1 MKNLRK
7 RIRDGS
13 RSTMKSL
20 LAGALVMLAVCLS
33 APFALALGT
42 SAGTPIT
49 NQATANYTVG
59 ATSFTETSLPVIT
72 TVAEILDVAV
82 TWQDAA
88 NITVQPGDTN
98 QVLTFRITNN
108 GNGNDAYTLAALST
122 PLLGDNFDP
131 TLVDI
136 YFDTNSSNSYDA
148 GDIQY
153 VQGVNDPTLAE
164 NASITVFLLND
175 ILAAGL
181 SDGDLGDSQLTATSN
196 TPPAPG
202 PWAAGTVVAGAGEVP
217 GTDAVV
223 GTSTGSANER
233 GTYVVSSVVVSLV
246 KSATIV
252 DQFGGTEPVPGATI
266 TYAIVVSVT
275 GSGTAQGVIITD
287 PVPGNTTYT
296 AGTLNLNSGALTDI
310 GGDDAGD
317 VGTTTAGTVTVSL
330 GNLAALSPVQTITF
344 DVTID

>member
-1 MKNLRK
+1 VLLLPSLIRLRNFF
-7 RIRDGS
+7 
-13 RSTMKSL
+13 M
-20 LAGALVMLAVCLS
+20 
-33 APFALALGT
+33 
-42 SAGTPIT
+42 
-49 NQATANYTVG
+49 
-59 ATSFTETSLPVIT
+59 VI
-72 TVAEILDVAV
+72 
-82 TWQDAA
+82 
-88 NITVQPGDTN
+88 
-98 QVLTFRITNN
+98 
-108 GNGNDAYTLAALST
+108 S
-122 PLLGDNFDP
+122 PLFFVFCP
-131 TLVDI
+131 
-136 YFDTNSSNSYDA
+136 YHTNSSNSYDA